1 MPQSETVERILRTA
15 TLLFAERGFAE
26 TSMRTITSM
35 ADVNLAAVNYHFGSK
50 KALIQAVFTRFLD
63 PLCQHIEYG
72 LNNIDKTNLTVPD
85 ILWVIARAFDKAHKQ
100 VGERPE
106 HFARL
111 MNLAYSQSQEHLR
124 LYCSERYETTINRLQ
139 GLLRQAAP
147 QISMA
152 EFYWRLNFMLGASLF
167 SLSSFHSIMTILG
180 EKPNDDSMT
189 QMCEY
194 LVPAMGGM
202 LQSDLQNDAS

>member
-1 MPQSETVERILRTA
+1 MAQSETVERILRTA

-63 PLCQHIEYG
+63 PFCQHIENG
-72 LNNIDKTNLTVPD
+72 LADMDKTNLTVPSV
-85 ILWVIARAFDKAHKQ
+85 LWVIARAFDTAHKQ

-111 MNLAYSQSQEHLR
+111 MNLAYSQSQDHLR
-124 LYCSERYETTINRLQ
+124 LYCTERYATTCNRLQ
-139 GLLRQAAP
+139 GLLKQAAP
-147 QISMA
+147 NLNIA

-167 SLSSFHSIMTILG
+167 ALSSFDSIVAMLG
-180 EKPNDDSMT
+180 GEPDEQSMNG
-189 QMCEY
+189 MFEY

-202 LQSDLQNDAS
+202 LQSHNFDS